1 MGNISIK
8 NEKGAELVSARIDNR
23 YVVAAGSWAYPHN
36 DTSKPLTQYTA
47 VDPKAPISEA
57 PETLLRFIKDKE
69 TEWKAK
75 TSGAKSTPTQP
86 NGQTTVVEGGRNN
99 YLASKAGTMR
109 NAGVSRDS
117 ILVELL
123 RINERDCDPPLDE
136 AEVTSIADSYGRYP
150 EGTAHAVVMNQQP
163 DAPETATATEDEPEI
178 EESEIATRPIF
189 PRFVMQGTSLYE
201 GLAKP
206 ASETSAKYPEMVWL
220 PAVQLLLNSISMQV
234 HLKDKPSMVPNMFVG
249 VIAPYGRFF
258 KSSCCELGHKYFE
271 MMGLLRK
278 QSRDTKNSEGKIII
292 TSVGSTEGLGK
303 ELSRINAKRALL
315 YFDELGKFAGKA
327 GIENSSLGED
337 LLTIYESGFFSNLTK
352 ESKNSFCFE
361 SNSYC
366 FGWQW
371 CTTDRAFPKHWAK
384 LDNISSGLNDRMF
397 FLLAPETPK
406 EAEMYNETDALV
418 GMGKTFDRIQK
429 AIAQRVYDYEDRED
443 AKRWFKGL
451 DARGLAAAER
461 LALYFA
467 VDLGIDSVTDDCC
480 YRARELVNYRRAVLL
495 YLDPVEGETLQG
507 KKQMEI
513 VRELRRNGGKM
524 PYRDLMHELH
534 GERWGSGLWKSCF
547 DGIVENGTIAFRK
560 AKPGKGADQRPA
572 MVYLLKQ
579 RD

>member
-1 MGNISIK
+1 MK
-8 NEKGAELVSARIDNR
+8 PASAQ
-23 YVVAAGSWAYPHN
+23 
-36 DTSKPLTQYTA
+36 T
-47 VDPKAPISEA
+47 
-57 PETLLRFIKDKE
+57 
-69 TEWKAK
+69 
-75 TSGAKSTPTQP
+75 
-86 NGQTTVVEGGRNN
+86 NGPTVVEGGRNN

-123 RINERDCDPPLDE
+123 RINERDCVPPLGE
-136 AEVTSIADSYGRYP
+136 SEVTSIANSYGKYA
-150 EGTAHAVVMNQQP
+150 EGQGRVLVSGQQH
-163 DAPETATATEDEPEI
+163 ESTSDEPEI
-178 EESEIATRPIF
+178 EESQIATRPVF
-189 PRFVMQGTSLYE
+189 PRHVMTGTSLYE

-206 ASETSAKYPEMVWL
+206 ASETSSKYPEMVWL
-220 PAVQLLLNSISMQV
+220 PAVQLLLNSVSMMV
-234 HLKDKPSMVPNMFVG
+234 TLKDKPSMVPNMFVG

-278 QSRDTKNSEGKIII
+278 QSRDAKNSDGKIII

-397 FLLAPETPK
+397 FLLAPETPR
-406 EAEMYNETDALV
+406 EAEMYSETDALV
-418 GMGKTFDRIQK
+418 GMAETFNRIQK
-429 AIAQRVYDYEDRED
+429 AINQRTYDYEDRED

-451 DARGLAAAER
+451 DARSLAAAER

-467 VDLGIDSVTDDCC
+467 IDLGLDSITDDCC
-480 YRARELVNYRRAVLL
+480 YRARQLADYRRDVLA

-524 PYRDLMHELH
+524 LYRELKH
-534 GERWGSGLWKSCF
+534 ALNGERWGSGLWKSCF
-547 DGIVENGTIAFRK
+547 DGIVDNGTIAHKK

-579 RD
+579 DRWDGTPYKWA